1 MDKKTFQ
8 RKWYYRLLQAIFLVF
23 FIFFIIV
30 GIRGIFYGEGELFVG
45 LIFASI
51 LAIVYW
57 LIIRNKGSMGGFV
70 FGVIVGLLLLFI
82 ISKLNPGDEI
92 AGIVIITLLTSG
104 LIFAFAGY
112 LIQKYFRK
120 KSRIKN

>member
-1 MDKKTFQ
+1 MKKETFHN
-8 RKWYYRLLQAIFLVF
+8 KWYFRLLQVIFLVF

-30 GIRGIFYGEGELFVG
+30 GILGIFYEDDMPLVG
-45 LIFASI
+45 FFFAGL

-57 LIIRNKGSMGGFV
+57 LIMRNKGSMGGFS

-92 AGIVIITLLTSG
+92 AGIVIFTLLFSG
-104 LIFAFAGY
+104 LFFAFIGY
-112 LIQKYFRK
+112 LIQNYFWK
-120 KSRIKN
+120 KNK